1 MAITSMTRFKSDNSE
16 EMVKT
21 ARQAKAIVEKHGAEF
36 FRVSR
41 FHTAVEA
48 LEDSHAG
55 GFAVKRFFRHR
66 PWLRRARPKLYHVL
80 TNADR

>member
-36 FRVSR
+36 VSR
-41 FHTAVEA
+41 FHT
-48 LEDSHAG
+48 G
-55 GFAVKRFFRHR
+55 GDEPV
-66 PWLRRARPKLYHVL
+66 
-80 TNADR
+80 D

>member
-21 ARQAKAIVEKHGAEF
+21 ARPAKAIVEKHGAEF

-41 FHTAVEA
+41 FHT
-48 LEDSHAG
+48 G
-55 GFAVKRFFRHR
+55 GDEPV
-66 PWLRRARPKLYHVL
+66 
-80 TNADR
+80 D